1 MVVIKQLKFNVD
13 SDLAENFKA
22 FAAKNG
28 RVTYAEALRKLL
40 DIAHGV
46 PASMRPAG
54 TPPNTKRNE

>member
-28 RVTYAEALRKLL
+28 RITYAEALQKLL
-40 DIAHGV
+40 DTARKAV
-46 PASMRPAG
+46 E
-54 TPPNTKRNE
+54 TKSP